1 MELVKEPALHE
12 FGLVTPDIDGN
23 EVHAGQEAVVAD
35 AHAVQALEDALMDH
49 HLALRQFIEEWIE
62 SQKQLLSRKTLR
74 VTDRRGAQKPTRA
87 DVQSADDFLE
97 PIRHCAPEGSAWPN
111 NPAQF
116 MAEPAICV
124 VPVDDEASDKP
135 SNSKKSK
142 TLHEIKATYTEP
154 KSTDQEMMQILMSQ
168 WSQSVNNF
176 LEGVFNGVNN
186 RVACPLI
193 NRLEASRPFSCITG
207 LVILLNAICMA
218 VSADYEMNH
227 FQEPTNKI
235 FVTIE
240 LAFIIIYSVELVIR
254 IVARRLAFFLVGWSW
269 FDIVIVGVGWLE
281 VLSSSSTSL
290 TQVRLMRVL
299 KMMKVMRVLRVMRS
313 LREVRLLLYSLMG
326 SVKPLLWTV
335 IIITGINFMFGIC
348 FVQSIAAFRHDNWEK
363 GVHGDG
369 QVEVDTFYSSWT
381 SVPQAMY
388 TLFKVSTG
396 GVSWGEVSDPLL
408 TLGWSTFGIFL
419 LYVALFMFVMANAVT
434 AIFVSSAEEYAKKDE
449 QNMMYDQLA
458 AKKEFQNQVK
468 PLYEE
473 MDVDNSGEVTRSEFL
488 KYMSDPRMGAFA
500 SSLNI
505 ETVDLNQFFDVLSR
519 RGKTFTD
526 AAPLHTHA
534 RPGGVC
540 QCFHRPI
547 ATDAGAVQPCE
558 LAGDDARLQAR
569 GGWCHRRG
577 RRRSGHR
584 QEGARQPQGPGGR
597 ELPRVARQHG
607 AALRAERDEA

>member
-87 DVQSADDFLE
+87 GVQAEDTS
-97 PIRHCAPEGSAWPN
+97 WPN
-111 NPAQF
+111 NPSQF

-176 LEGVFNGVNN
+176 LEGVVNGVNN

-193 NRLEASRPFSCITG
+193 NRLEASRVFSCVTG
-207 LVILLNAICMA
+207 LVILLNAITMA
-218 VSADYEMNH
+218 VSADYEMDN

-235 FVTIE
+235 LVLIE

-434 AIFVSSAEEYAKKDE
+434 AIFVSSADEYAKKDE
-449 QNMMYDQLA
+449 QNMIADQLA
-458 AKKEFQNQVK
+458 AKRNYMDQVNE
-468 PLYEE
+468 LYEE
-473 MDVDNSGEVTRSEFL
+473 MDSDNSGEVTRSEFL
-488 KYMSDPRMGAFA
+488 KFMSDPRMATFA

-505 ETVDLNQFFDVLSR
+505 EPVEMNQFFDVLSG
-519 RGKTFTD
+519 RGKNPVDLETFVD
-526 AAPLHTHA
+526 GCIRLRGPA
-534 RPGGVC
+534 RSMDVVDLILR
-540 QCFHRPI
+540 QSSLAHEVTYIRSLLERK
-547 ATDAGAVQPCE
+547 TLRVQ
-558 LAGDDARLQAR
+558 A
-569 GGWCHRRG
+569 
-577 RRRSGHR
+577 
-584 QEGARQPQGPGGR
+584 
-597 ELPRVARQHG
+597 
-607 AALRAERDEA
+607 

>member
-1 MELVKEPALHE
+1 MLKEPALHA
-12 FGLVTPDIDGN
+12 FGLATLDIEEN
-23 EVHAGQEAVVAD
+23 EVQAGQEAVVVDD
-35 AHAVQALEDALMDH
+35 ALQALEDALADH

-87 DVQSADDFLE
+87 GVQAEDTS
-97 PIRHCAPEGSAWPN
+97 WPN
-111 NPAQF
+111 NPSQF

-176 LEGVFNGVNN
+176 LEGVVNGVNN

-348 FVQSIAAFRHDNWEK
+348 FVQSIAAFRHDNWKK
-363 GVHGDG
+363 GAPDDG
-369 QVEVDTFYSSWT
+369 QVEVDTFYKPWT

-408 TLGWSTFGIFL
+408 ILGWPTFGIFL

-434 AIFVSSAEEYAKKDE
+434 AIFVSSADEYAKKDE
-449 QNMMYDQLA
+449 QNMIADQLA
-458 AKKEFQNQVK
+458 AKRNYMDQVNE
-468 PLYEE
+468 LYEE
-473 MDVDNSGEVTRSEFL
+473 MDSDNSGEVTRSEFL
-488 KYMSDPRMGAFA
+488 KFMSDPRMATFA

-505 ETVDLNQFFDVLSR
+505 EPVEMNQFFDVLSG
-519 RGKTFTD
+519 RGKNPVDLETFVD
-526 AAPLHTHA
+526 GCIRLRGPA
-534 RPGGVC
+534 RSMDVVDLILR
-540 QCFHRPI
+540 QSSLAHEVTYIRSLLERK
-547 ATDAGAVQPCE
+547 TLRVQ
-558 LAGDDARLQAR
+558 A
-569 GGWCHRRG
+569 
-577 RRRSGHR
+577 
-584 QEGARQPQGPGGR
+584 
-597 ELPRVARQHG
+597 
-607 AALRAERDEA
+607 